1 MAVLVQNSSVV
12 GPRRTTE
19 RKATMTPKTNRPTW
33 PSGTVRGSGIMKKA
47 KINTSGE
54 VTRTCHSCCPH
65 IGVGY
70 QLAIMQWS
78 GTGSSASAVNAA
90 NAAM

>member
-1 MAVLVQNSSVV
+1 MVQNSSVV
-12 GPRRTTE
+12 GPRSTTDS
-19 RKATMTPKTNRPTW
+19 RATITPNTNLPTW

-47 KINTSGE
+47 KISSSGE
-54 VTRTCHSCCPH
+54 VTRICQSCAPH
-65 IGVGY
+65 IGVAY

-78 GTGSSASAVNAA
+78 GTGSRARAANAA